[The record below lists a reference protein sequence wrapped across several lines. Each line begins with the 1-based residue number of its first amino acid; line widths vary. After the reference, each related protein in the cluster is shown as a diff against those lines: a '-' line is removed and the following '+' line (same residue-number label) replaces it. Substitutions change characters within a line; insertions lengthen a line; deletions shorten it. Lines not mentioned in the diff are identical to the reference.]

1 MLVATPLGYLV
12 QLRFKGPPAVVTF
25 LPSFWV
31 VVPGSLGLV
40 SVASMLSDRDA
51 GIDGLVT
58 VMIVLVSVALGTLV
72 GAGLYKSL
80 TETFGAWQLQIG
92 RALARGT

>member
-1 MLVATPLGYLV
+1 
-12 QLRFKGPPAVVTF
+12 
-25 LPSFWV
+25 
-31 VVPGSLGLV
+31 
-40 SVASMLSDRDA
+40 MLSDRDA

-92 RALARGT
+92 RALRKKP